1 MGKPDLLANSHG
13 STGFNSGN
21 FLVLAILG
29 LLLYV
34 GRAAFAPVALAL
46 LFSLVLSGPVEALH
60 KFRIPR
66 NVSAALIL
74 ILVLSLMA
82 GVVNLMWAP
91 SQEWFAKA
99 PQTMALIKH
108 KLSPVASF
116 MIHIDDLRKNAASIG
131 IQGRTQGGS
140 QPVAVVAGQSA
151 SALILDATSGSL
163 AGISTFVIVTL
174 FLLAGGPPM
183 LARMTAAF
191 VDNLNVSYVIHILEK
206 LRAEVGRFYITTTL
220 INVGLGF
227 ATAAAMTAWGMPTAY
242 LWGIV
247 AAVLNYIPYAGAA
260 MTLILLTVVAIVS
273 FNSLSHVFG
282 VAATYGV
289 LALIEGQIV
298 QPLLIGRRL
307 DVNPLLIFLGL
318 WFGGLFWGISGVILA
333 TPMLVALKVIAEN
346 TESGA
351 ALMEFL
357 GPNGQTPDRVNRL
370 RQLAR
375 RARRV
380 RVSE

>member
-1 MGKPDLLANSHG
+1 MGKLDLLANTRGH
-13 STGFNSGN
+13 TGFNTGK
-21 FLVLAILG
+21 FLMLAVLG
-29 LLLYV
+29 CLLYV
-34 GRAAFAPVALAL
+34 GRAAFSPIALAL

-60 KFRIPR
+60 RLRIPR

-74 ILVLSLMA
+74 LVVLSLMA
-82 GVVNLMWAP
+82 GVVNLIWAP

-99 PQTMALIKH
+99 PQTMSLIKR

-116 MIHIDDLRKNAASIG
+116 MVHIDDLRKNAASIEMAS
-131 IQGRTQGGS
+131 RAQGGA
-140 QPVAVVAGQSA
+140 QPVAVVAGESA
-151 SALILDATSGSL
+151 SAVILDATSGTL

-183 LARMTAAF
+183 LARMTVAF

-206 LRAEVGRFYITTTL
+206 LRAELGRFYITTTL
-220 INVGLGF
+220 INVGLGI

-260 MTLILLTVVAIVS
+260 ITLILLTLVALVS

-282 VAATYGV
+282 VAATYGT

-298 QPLLIGRRL
+298 QPLLVGRRL
-307 DVNPLLIFLGL
+307 NVNPLLVFLGL

-333 TPMLVALKVIAEN
+333 TPLLVALKVIAEN

-357 GPNGQTPDRVNRL
+357 GPNGQSADRVNRL

-375 RARRV
+375 RKGGPRQ
-380 RVSE
+380 